1 VHGGSKKATIAAE
14 VDDGCSPDLPR
25 LASAIVT
32 MEAMMRAAATTDQ
45 TIFAEP
51 GIRRQLSS

>member
-14 VDDGCSPDLPR
+14 VDGDRSPDLPR
-25 LASAIVT
+25 LASAIDT
-32 MEAMMRAAATTDQ
+32 MGAITHAAATTGQ
-45 TIFAEP
+45 TIFAGP